1 MNKLC
6 SLVETEAENRSMIP
20 NNHGGH
26 SYMSCLIV
34 SKNHQCVLWAWD
46 QLL

>member
-34 SKNHQCVLWAWD
+34 SKNHQCVLWARD